1 MKLAFLA
8 SVICTAALV
17 SLGLVVMV
25 SSEIGITWSTEA
37 GRQLMWS
44 GIGMVVALVMAM
56 VDYRWLRHAVW
67 PAFGLALIL
76 LIAVL
81 VMGKE
86 TGGAQRW
93 LALGSLGTFQPSEFA
108 KFAVILLLAYYCE
121 RNQRFMHT
129 FSRGVVVPGLLVGV
143 VLLLVVLERDWK
155 STILIAGLTGVV
167 LLVAGIRWRYVFLAG
182 VAGAVLFA
190 CALVQNE
197 VRYNRVVSWY
207 NSEHAVQ
214 SVGYQNRQAELA
226 IANGGVLGRGL
237 GQGEIYGSV
246 PAFRT
251 DFIFALVGEELGL
264 VGSASVVVAFMLFL
278 LSGVAIAWRARDTFG
293 LLLGVG
299 VTMLIAMQA
308 FVNVGVVTG
317 LLPNTGLALPFVSKG
332 GTNLVM
338 TMMMVGVLFSVAVTT
353 AREGVLEGG
362 AAELDDLEAMA
373 QV

>member
-1 MKLAFLA
+1 MRLAFLA

-44 GIGMVVALVMAM
+44 GIGVVAAMVMAM
-56 VDYRWLRHAVW
+56 LDYRWLRHAVW
-67 PAFGLALIL
+67 PAFCLALVL
-76 LIAVL
+76 LVAVL

-86 TGGAQRW
+86 AGGAQRW
-93 LALGSLGTFQPSEFA
+93 LALGSLGTFQPSEFS

-129 FSRGVVVPGLLVGV
+129 FWRGVAVPGMLVGV
-143 VLLLVVLERDWK
+143 VLVLVFLERDWK
-155 STILIAGLTGVV
+155 STILITGLSGVV
-167 LLVAGIRWRYVFLAG
+167 LLVAGIRWRYVFLSGA
-182 VAGAVLFA
+182 VGAVLFVLGLA
-190 CALVQNE
+190 QNE
-197 VRYNRVVSWY
+197 VRYNRVVNWY
-207 NSEHAVQ
+207 NAEEADES
-214 SVGYQNRQAELA
+214 GIYQNRQAELA

-237 GQGEIYGSV
+237 GQGQIYGSV

-278 LSGVAIAWRARDTFG
+278 ISGVAIAWRAKDTFG

-317 LLPNTGLALPFVSKG
+317 VLPNTGLALPFVSKG

-353 AREGVLEGG
+353 AREGVQEPG
-362 AAELDDLEAMA
+362 AAELDDLGAAA

>member
-1 MKLAFLA
+1 MRLAFLV

-25 SSEIGITWSTEA
+25 SSDIGLNWSTEA

-44 GIGMVVALVMAM
+44 GIGVVVAMVMAM
-56 VDYRWLRHAVW
+56 MDYRWLRHAVW
-67 PAFGLALIL
+67 PAFGLALAL
-76 LIAVL
+76 LVAVL

-86 TGGAQRW
+86 AGGAQRW

-129 FSRGVVVPGLLVGV
+129 FWRGIAVPGMLVGL
-143 VLLLVVLERDWK
+143 VLVLVFLERDWK
-155 STILIAGLTGVV
+155 STILITGLTGVV
-167 LLVAGIRWRYVFLAG
+167 LLVAGIRWRYVFLSGAMG
-182 VAGAVLFA
+182 VVLFVL
-190 CALVQNE
+190 ALAQNE
-197 VRYNRVVSWY
+197 VRYNRVVNWY
-207 NSEHAVQ
+207 NAEEADES
-214 SVGYQNRQAELA
+214 GTYQNRQAEFA
-226 IANGGVLGRGL
+226 IANGGVGGRGL

-251 DFIFALVGEELGL
+251 DFIFALVAEELGL
-264 VGSASVVVAFMLFL
+264 VGSVSVVVAFMLFL
-278 LSGVAIAWRARDTFG
+278 VSGVSIAWRARDTFG

-317 LLPNTGLALPFVSKG
+317 VLPNTGLALPFVSKG

-353 AREGVLEGG
+353 AREGVLENGT
-362 AAELDDLEAMA
+362 AELDDLGAAA
-373 QV
+373 QA